1 MVYKRKDE
9 IAKEEEEAKKEGAE
23 KPSNQ
28 GKAQGTGGKKRRNE
42 KY

>member
-9 IAKEEEEAKKEGAE
+9 IAKEEEEGKKEGAD

-28 GKAQGTGGKKRRNE
+28 GKAQGAGKKRRNDN
-42 KY
+42 Y